1 MRTIGLDVHRH
12 FAEVAILQGKERS
25 AQRISTDPPAL
36 REFARTLGPD
46 DQVVLEATANTWPIA
61 DLLSAHA
68 GRVVV
73 SNPLRT
79 RAIADAKIKTDKV
92 DARVLAQLL
101 AADFIPEVWVPDPA
115 IRALRRRIAQRRALV
130 QQRTRLRNQIHAV
143 LIRSL
148 LSCPYRDLFGRGGRH
163 WLDEQSLA
171 EDERASVDSA
181 LRLHDALE
189 AEVARVDRGLAQT
202 ALADPDAQR
211 LCTITGIGAV
221 TALAICSLVGPI
233 SRFPRPNKLVGYLG
247 LAPTVRQS
255 GERPARTGHISRAG
269 QSHAR
274 GLLVEAAHDAV
285 RSPGPLAAFYA
296 RVAERRGPAV
306 AAVAVA
312 RKLAVIIWYLLSRR
326 TTYRFAA
333 PTRLADKRRRMEL
346 QAGAPRRRS
355 RTVMSVAKTER
366 LRLEHAALEAAERD
380 YRKLVRERSGTRPP
394 QTGRATKALE
404 GQDARRS

>member
-12 FAEVAILQGKERS
+12 FAEVAILQGTERR
-25 AQRISTDPPAL
+25 ALRISTDPQAL

-61 DLLSAHA
+61 DLLGAHA

-92 DARVLAQLL
+92 DAKVLAQLL

-115 IRALRRRIAQRRALV
+115 TRALRRRIAQRRALV

-148 LSCPYRDLFGRGGRH
+148 LSCPYRDLFGRAGRH

-171 EDERASVDSA
+171 QDERASVDGA

-189 AEVARVDRGLAQT
+189 AEIALVDRGLATT
-202 ALADPDAQR
+202 ALADQDAQR

-221 TALAICSLVGPI
+221 TALAICSVIGPI
-233 SRFPRPNKLVGYLG
+233 SRFARPNKLVGYLG
-247 LAPTVRQS
+247 LDPTVRQS
-255 GERPARTGHISRAG
+255 GDRPARTGHISRAG
-269 QSHAR
+269 QAHAR

-296 RVAERRGPAV
+296 RVADRRGPGI

-312 RKLAVIIWYLLSRR
+312 RKLAVIIWHLLSRR

-346 QAGAPRRRS
+346 QAGAPRRRT
-355 RTVMSVAKTER
+355 RTVATVARAER
-366 LRLEHAALEAAERD
+366 LRLERAELMAAEQD
-380 YRKLVRERSGTRPP
+380 YRDLVRERRGTRSP